1 MSLTSIDAPAG
12 EYTVLEAIKAGM
24 SDAMD
29 ADSDVVLMGEDVG
42 RAGGIFRTSTGL
54 HQRFGSMRVIDT
66 PLDEKGI
73 VAHGIGLAL
82 YGLKPIVEIQF
93 SGFIHDAFEHIM
105 FCAARYRWA
114 SGGQYSCPMV
124 IRAPSFGGI
133 KGGFWHSQSVEAYF
147 VHHGGMKILCP
158 STPEDAYRMMLA
170 AVQDPDPVLLIEP
183 VPLYRSMS
191 ASFELDGKAATIGE
205 ARVTRQ
211 GEDVTVVT
219 YGPIQYEVEKAAE
232 ELAESRGYS
241 IEIIDL
247 RTLIP
252 YDIDTVLASVKK
264 TGRVLTVHEAPLSM
278 SFGSELAAVI
288 QEKAF
293 GYLHT
298 PIQRVAAPDV
308 PYHFSI
314 GDEFYKPDARRIS
327 KAIIRTMEFEF

>member
-1 MSLTSIDAPAG
+1 MTAAG
-12 EYTVLEAIKAGM
+12 IATGAETTVLEALKAGM
-24 SDAMD
+24 SHAMD
-29 ADSDVVLMGEDVG
+29 SDPDVILLGEDVA

-54 HQRFGSMRVIDT
+54 FERFGPQRVIDT

-73 VAHGIGLAL
+73 VAHGVGLSL

-105 FCAARYRWA
+105 FCAARYRW
-114 SGGQYSCPMV
+114 STGGQYSCPMV
-124 IRAPSFGGI
+124 IRAPSYGGI

-170 AVQDPDPVLLIEP
+170 AVADPDPVLLVEP
-183 VPLYRSMS
+183 VPLYRSLS
-191 ASFELDGKAATIGE
+191 AIFEMDGVPAAIGE
-205 ARVTRQ
+205 AAVTRE
-211 GEDVTVVT
+211 GRDVSVLT
-219 YGPIQYEVEKAAE
+219 YGPIRYQV
-232 ELAESRGYS
+232 ELAANGLAEKSN
-241 IEIIDL
+241 IDVEVIDL

-252 YDIDTVLASVKK
+252 YDIETIVQSVKK
-264 TGRVLTVHEAPLSM
+264 TGRAVIVHEAPLSM
-278 SFGSELAAVI
+278 GFGAELAAVV

-293 GYLHT
+293 GYLHA

-314 GDEFYKPDARRIS
+314 GDEHYRPSAKRIRL
-327 KAIIRTMEFEF
+327 AIERTMEFEF

>member
-1 MSLTSIDAPAG
+1 MNVIETKARKATMLDAINAAMAH
-12 EYTVLEAIKAGM
+12 ELEN
-24 SDAMD
+24 DP
-29 ADSDVVLMGEDVG
+29 DVVLMGEDVG
-42 RAGGIFRTSTGL
+42 QAGGIFRTSTGL
-54 HQRFGSMRVIDT
+54 SQRIGANRVIDT

-73 VAHGIGLAL
+73 VAHGVGMAL

-124 IRAPSFGGI
+124 IRAPSYGGI
-133 KGGFWHSQSVEAYF
+133 KGGFWHSQSVEAYY
-147 VHHGGMKILCP
+147 VHHGGVKIVSP
-158 STPEDAYRMMLA
+158 ATPEDAYRMLIA
-170 AVQDPDPVLLIEP
+170 AVRDPDPVLVVEP

-191 ASFELDGKAATIGE
+191 AEFVHDGQPTEIGKAEVVRKGS
-205 ARVTRQ
+205 
-211 GEDVTVVT
+211 DVTVIT
-219 YGPIQYEVEKAAE
+219 YGVMRHRSVEAADEIAEAEGIDVEV
-232 ELAESRGYS
+232 
-241 IEIIDL
+241 IDL

-252 YDIDTVLASVKK
+252 YDIECILKSVKK
-264 TGRVLTVHEAPLSM
+264 TGRVVIVHEAPLSLG
-278 SFGSELAAVI
+278 FGAEMAAVI

-314 GDEFYKPDARRIS
+314 GDEVYKPDAHRI
-327 KAIIRTMEFEF
+327 KLAIKRAMEFKF

>member
-1 MSLTSIDAPAG
+1 MSAVKQRSRKT
-12 EYTVLEAIKAGM
+12 TMLEAINAGM
-24 SDAMD
+24 AHELENDP
-29 ADSDVVLMGEDVG
+29 DVVLLGEDVG

-54 HQRFGSMRVIDT
+54 QQRIGSKRVIDT

-73 VAHGIGLAL
+73 VAHAVGMAL

-147 VHHGGMKILCP
+147 VHHGGIKILCP
-158 STPEDAYRMMLA
+158 STPEDAYRMMIA
-170 AVQDPDPVLLIEP
+170 AVRDPDPVLLVEA
-183 VPLYRSMS
+183 VPLYRAMS
-191 ASFELDGKAATIGE
+191 ASFVHDGVPAEIGRAEIIRPGKDLTILS
-205 ARVTRQ
+205 
-211 GEDVTVVT
+211 
-219 YGPIQYEVEKAAE
+219 YGPMCHQSVIAADDLADTDAVDVEV
-232 ELAESRGYS
+232 
-241 IEIIDL
+241 IDL

-252 YDIDTVLASVKK
+252 YDIESILKSVKK
-264 TGRVLTVHEAPLSM
+264 TGRVVIVHEAPLSM
-278 SFGSELAAVI
+278 GFGAEMAAVI

-314 GDEFYKPDARRIS
+314 GDECYKPNAHRIGL
-327 KAIIRTMEFEF
+327 AIKRAMAFEF

>member
-1 MSLTSIDAPAG
+1 MSIAEASASVET
-12 EYTVLEAIKAGM
+12 TVLEAIKAGM
-24 SDAMD
+24 SDAME
-29 ADSDVVLMGEDVG
+29 ADENVILMGEDVG
-42 RAGGIFRTSTGL
+42 LAGGIFRTSTGL
-54 HQRFGSMRVIDT
+54 QQRFGAKRVIDT

-82 YGLKPIVEIQF
+82 YGLRPIIEIQF

-147 VHHGGMKILCP
+147 VHHGGIKILCP

-183 VPLYRSMS
+183 VPLYRSLS
-191 ASFELDGKAATIGE
+191 ASFERDGKPAKIGQAEVVRPGSDLTIL
-205 ARVTRQ
+205 
-211 GEDVTVVT
+211 T
-219 YGPIQYEVEKAAE
+219 YGPMRYQCLEAAGVMATKAGIEAEV
-232 ELAESRGYS
+232 
-241 IEIIDL
+241 IDL
-247 RTLIP
+247 RSLIP
-252 YDIDTVLASVKK
+252 FDIETILTSVKK
-264 TGRVLTVHEAPLSM
+264 TGRVIIVHEAPLSM
-278 SFGSELAAVI
+278 GFGAELVAVI
-288 QEKAF
+288 QDKAF
-293 GYLHT
+293 GYLHA

-314 GDEFYKPDARRIS
+314 GDEVYKPNAQRIGL
-327 KAIIRTMEFEF
+327 AIKRIMEFEF

>member
-1 MSLTSIDAPAG
+1 MNTTSPTVSTEI
-12 EYTVLEAIKAGM
+12 TVLEALKSAM
-24 SDAMD
+24 SHAME
-29 ADSDVVLMGEDVG
+29 ADPEVVLLGEDVG

-54 HQRFGSMRVIDT
+54 YQRFGAKRVLDT

-73 VAHGIGLAL
+73 VAHAVGLAL

-105 FCAARYRWA
+105 FCAARYRW
-114 SGGQYSCPMV
+114 STGGQYSCPMV

-147 VHHGGMKILCP
+147 IHHGGMKILCP

-170 AVQDPDPVLLIEP
+170 AIADPDPVLLVEP
-183 VPLYRSMS
+183 VPLYRSLS
-191 ASFELDGKAATIGE
+191 ASFAMDGQSTTIGE
-205 ARVTRQ
+205 AQVTRE
-211 GEDVTVVT
+211 GSEVTLLT
-219 YGPIQYEVEKAAE
+219 YGPIRYPAEQAAN
-232 ELAESRGYS
+232 ELAESHG
-241 IEIIDL
+241 IETEVIDL

-252 YDIDTVLASVKK
+252 YDINTILRSVKK
-264 TGRVLTVHEAPLSM
+264 TGRVIIVHEAPLSM
-278 SFGSELAAVI
+278 GFGAELAAVI

-314 GDEFYKPDARRIS
+314 GDEHYRPNLKRIRL
-327 KAIIRTMEFEF
+327 AIKRTMEFEF